1 MKRIQKIQKN
11 KKNKQIPHI
20 NQSRTKNERLSKNQ
34 NQKKEAY
41 CRDLRYGIWP
51 WAVLCYVKLG
61 YVVLLLVRRHGG
73 GALLPPPKMRWKEI
87 INEKRNCTN
96 FKQ

>member
-34 NQKKEAY
+34 NQKK
-41 CRDLRYGIWP
+41 
-51 WAVLCYVKLG
+51 KL
-61 YVVLLLVRRHGG
+61 
-73 GALLPPPKMRWKEI
+73 E
-87 INEKRNCTN
+87 
-96 FKQ
+96 